1 MLTRICSRVQRL
13 KCLLYKVSRLKLV
26 AGDLNMTDLIG
37 ATVAD
42 GAASLSEKRSGSFKI
57 TQLAESVAICE
68 CVKGDRHRWNNATNT
83 KPTFIVYLGCGK
95 GEVKDWIEKL
105 NNFYH
110 CYWIE
115 VLQPKLL
122 LKFEAELKILGMKR
136 CSDMDS
142 LGLDFQV
149 KSPTETLPESSRPKF
164 SRVLEVNFENQTG
177 ESVTYRLPEGMELDS
192 FIISMARSGQLEH
205 LTYVSH
211 HYQWIRHW
219 CEAID
224 GEF

>member
-1 MLTRICSRVQRL
+1 MPQQH
-13 KCLLYKVSRLKLV
+13 KQCL
-26 AGDLNMTDLIG
+26 
-37 ATVAD
+37 
-42 GAASLSEKRSGSFKI
+42 ERSKHSFYGI
-57 TQLAESVAICE
+57 TQLADNIAICE
-68 CVKGDRHRWNNATNT
+68 SKRGDRHHWNNATET
-83 KPTFIVYLGCGK
+83 EPAFIVYLGCSK

-115 VLQPKLL
+115 VRKPKHLQ
-122 LKFEAELKILGMKR
+122 KFEAELKIRGMKR

-142 LGLDFQV
+142 LGLDYLV
-149 KSPTETLPESSRPKF
+149 KSQTETLPESSWPKF
-164 SRVLEVNFENQTG
+164 SRVLEVNFENKTG
-177 ESVTYRLPEGMELDS
+177 ESVTFQLPGDMELDS
-192 FIISMARSGQLEH
+192 LIIKMARSGQLEH

-211 HYQWIRHW
+211 HKRWIRHW

>member
-1 MLTRICSRVQRL
+1 MPQQHKQGLEQS
-13 KCLLYKVSRLKLV
+13 KH
-26 AGDLNMTDLIG
+26 
-37 ATVAD
+37 
-42 GAASLSEKRSGSFKI
+42 SFYRI
-57 TQLAESVAICE
+57 TQLAPNIAICE
-68 CVKGDRHRWNNATNT
+68 TTKDRHRWNNATKT
-83 KPTFIVYLGCGK
+83 APAFIVFLGCDQD
-95 GEVKDWIEKL
+95 EVEDWIEKL

-115 VLQPKLL
+115 VRKPKHLQE
-122 LKFEAELKILGMKR
+122 FEAELKILGMKR
-136 CSDMDS
+136 CSDMDG
-142 LGLDFQV
+142 LGLDFLV
-149 KSPTETLPESSRPKF
+149 KSQTETLPESSWPKF
-164 SRVLEVNFENQTG
+164 SRVLRVNFSGKTG
-177 ESVTYRLPEGMELDS
+177 ESVTFQLPEGMELDS